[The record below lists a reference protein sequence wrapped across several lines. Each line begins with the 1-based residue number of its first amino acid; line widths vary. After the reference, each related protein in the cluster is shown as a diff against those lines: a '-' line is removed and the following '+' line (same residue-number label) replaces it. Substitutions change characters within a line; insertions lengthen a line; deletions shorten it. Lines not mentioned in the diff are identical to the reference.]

1 MTFSKKF
8 CAKSPFKQ
16 FPDSFNYHGPIN
28 SWEFDS
34 PSSFMGPTPPQPV
47 SNMTEAERN
56 RWLRY
61 KSRWEREK
69 RLHDATK
76 PINKRDKLDE
86 MARKAAKEESE
97 DENGEEKVPWWKKL
111 FKKKD

>member
-8 CAKSPFKQ
+8 LSKSPFKQ

-56 RWLRY
+56 AWFRY
-61 KSRWEREK
+61 KKRWEREK

-76 PINKRDKLDE
+76 GFMEEKPKGLDLRDK
-86 MARKAAKEESE
+86 KESE

>member
-8 CAKSPFKQ
+8 LSKSPFKQ

-34 PSSFMGPTPPQPV
+34 PSSFMGPTPPQPI

-61 KSRWEREK
+61 KKRWEREK
-69 RLHDATK
+69 RLHDATR
-76 PINKRDKLDE
+76 PIDKSK
-86 MARKAAKEESE
+86 MARKAAEEESE
-97 DENGEEKVPWWKKL
+97 DENGKEKVPWWKKL